1 MSSQTKHFYEF
12 GPFRI
17 DTSNRLLLRDGQP
30 VPMKRKAVEVLLVL
44 VEHSGE
50 VVEKDRLMET
60 LWPDSFVEEAN
71 LTQSVYMLRKALGEQ
86 ADGPQ
91 YIETIPRRGYRF
103 AAEVKVW
110 EDVGATPVA
119 VKTEQ
124 AQNGTGFDATEL
136 VPTVLPAQPAKA
148 GTSALK
154 LLVLMAAGL
163 TLVWLAASWWNRR
176 EPSVPGNSDHVRSIA
191 VLPFKSLNRDAV
203 DDDYLGLGMAD
214 TLITRLGSIGQVIV
228 RPTNSIRM
236 YTVPGQ
242 DPLQAGRELGVESVL
257 EGSIQRAGQ
266 RVRVTAQLLRVRDG
280 KSLWADSFDEQLTDI
295 FSMQDRVSER
305 VTNALALE
313 LTGTEQRLLA
323 KRFTENPEAYH
334 AYLKG
339 RYYWNKRTNE
349 GFNRAIEF
357 FTEAVQKDPAYALA
371 YVGLADCYNMLGEYG
386 MVLPGESFP
395 KARAAA
401 ARALDLDEQL
411 AEAHNSLALVK
422 FNYDWDF
429 PAAEKEFKRAL
440 ELNPNYATAHQW
452 YAEYLMVNGRFDES
466 LAEMRRAHDL
476 DPLSLIINTGI
487 GYVFYHARRYDEA
500 IEQLRRTLDM
510 DGSFLPALSYL
521 AMAYEQKGMHEEAIG
536 EYRKVTNLMGE
547 HGLVGLAHAYATAGK
562 TTNARATL
570 DLIKKY
576 SVRNRVA
583 PENLALIYTALGD
596 RELAFV
602 WLGNACKQR
611 SSWMLHL
618 KTDPRFDS
626 LRSDPRFDA
635 TLQCVY
641 PPNNAESAR

>member
-1 MSSQTKHFYEF
+1 MDSQIKHFYEF

-30 VPMKRKAVEVLLVL
+30 VPLKRKAVEVLLVL
-44 VEHSGE
+44 VKHKGE
-50 VVEKDRLMET
+50 VLEKERLMET

-86 ADGPQ
+86 ADGPR

-110 EDVGATPVA
+110 EDLGAMPVS

-124 AQNGTGFDATEL
+124 AQNGTEFDKTEL
-136 VPTVLPAQPAKA
+136 VPTLLPAEPAKV
-148 GTSALK
+148 GTRAL
-154 LLVLMAAGL
+154 LFLVLAASGL
-163 TLVWLAASWWNRR
+163 TLVCLAAYWWNHR
-176 EPSVPGNSDHVRSIA
+176 EPSVPGHSDRVRSIA
-191 VLPFKSLNRDAV
+191 VLPFKSLNPDAA

-214 TLITRLGSIGQVIV
+214 TLITRLGSVGQVIV

-236 YTVPGQ
+236 YTLPGR

-280 KSLWADSFDEQLTDI
+280 KSLWADSFDEPLTDI

-305 VTNALALE
+305 VISALALE
-313 LTGTEQRLLA
+313 LTGSEQRLLV
-323 KRFTENPEAYH
+323 KRYTDNPEAYQ

-357 FTEAVQKDPAYALA
+357 FNDAVKKDPAYALA

-386 MVLPGESFP
+386 MVLPGDSFP

-401 ARALDLDEQL
+401 AKALDLDEQL
-411 AEAHNSLALVK
+411 ADAHNSLALVQL
-422 FNYDWDF
+422 NYDWDF

-452 YAEYLMVNGRFDES
+452 YAEYLMINGRFDES
-466 LAEMRRAHDL
+466 LVEMRRAQDL
-476 DPLSLIINTGI
+476 DPLSLIINTGV

-500 IEQLRRTLDM
+500 IEQLRRTVDM
-510 DGSFLPALSYL
+510 DNTFLPALSYL
-521 AMAYEQKGMHEEAIG
+521 AMAYEQKGMHEEAIR
-536 EYRKVTNLMGE
+536 EYRKVTNLMGDL
-547 HGLVGLAHAYATAGK
+547 GLVGLAHAYAIAGK
-562 TTNARATL
+562 TDDARATL
-570 DLIKKY
+570 ELIKKY
-576 SVRNRVA
+576 SARNRVP
-583 PENLALIYTALGD
+583 PENLALIYTGLGD
-596 RELAFV
+596 RELALT
-602 WLGNACKQR
+602 WLDNACKQR

-635 TLQCVY
+635 IVKCVY
-641 PPNNAESAR
+641 PRQAGA